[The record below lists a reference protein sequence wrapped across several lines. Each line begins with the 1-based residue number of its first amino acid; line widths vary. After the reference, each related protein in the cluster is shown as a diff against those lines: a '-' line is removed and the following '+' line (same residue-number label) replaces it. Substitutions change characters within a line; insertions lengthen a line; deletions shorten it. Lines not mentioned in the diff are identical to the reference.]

1 MANAVNAGDFFESV
15 FNKQT
20 AVPFTVALDDLD
32 SQEIYLDPRAVKS
45 FEIPTGILFQRVAK
59 GAPYPI
65 NIGFS
70 CVFMEGTAICDGYLL
85 KEEGDNRWKFM
96 EKAAFDAIFCNRH
109 QPVERQKIVIP
120 ARKAFKCVVLEE
132 DTTFGFLNETFL
144 ATTGM
149 VLYEN
154 PSDPDGYTV
163 TSQMRFFQ
171 DYLILR

>member
-1 MANAVNAGDFFESV
+1 MADAVNAGAFFQSATQ
-15 FNKQT
+15 QT
-20 AVPFTVALDDLD
+20 AVPYKVKVVDGVDGFD
-32 SQEIYLDPRAVKS
+32 QENYLDPQQVK
-45 FEIPTGILFQRVAK
+45 TFQLPAGQVQRVAVAK

-65 NIGFS
+65 DQGFGLML
-70 CVFMEGTAICDGYLL
+70 VGQGTAECDGYLIQEKRFPQFL
-85 KEEGDNRWKFM
+85 S
-96 EKAAFDAIFCNRH
+96 KAAYAAIFGD
-109 QPVERQKIVIP
+109 QEPVEGQQILIAGNP
-120 ARKAFKCVVLEE
+120 IGCVVLEE